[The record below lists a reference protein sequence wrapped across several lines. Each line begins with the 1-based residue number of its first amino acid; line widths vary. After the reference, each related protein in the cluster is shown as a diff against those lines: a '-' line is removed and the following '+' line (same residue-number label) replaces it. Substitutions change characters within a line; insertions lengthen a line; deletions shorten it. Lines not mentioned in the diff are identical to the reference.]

1 MSQTV
6 DSTGKLDTLVRA
18 LNLIPY
24 FQAHPD
30 RSLME
35 AAKDL
40 GRDPASLYE
49 EIQRL
54 ACCGV
59 GRWPEELV
67 DLKADWSKVSI
78 ANSQG
83 MDRPLRLTPTE
94 AGALL
99 LTLESLEAVPGLADR
114 AAVMSAAR
122 KLRDIMGD
130 RAVAIFDSLAAEDPA
145 EATPQELLREAIA
158 GGHRVAF
165 TYRSQS
171 SDTTRRRVVDPAKIF
186 VTGGETYLTAWEEEA
201 GRHKNFRADRMS
213 DIEIL
218 DESAQPHLDSLP
230 FDEKDPF
237 GYRMIADQA
246 DLLIH
251 PEHTWIADYFPIT
264 LGEVAADGYVHARM
278 PVGSKDWFIRF
289 ALGQADRLRVIGPQ
303 VLVEEVSRRAASAL
317 TAYDQGPTFDT
328 NRTCLER

>member
-1 MSQTV
+1 MSQTP
-6 DSTGKLDTLVRA
+6 DSPGKLDTLVRA

-24 FQAHPD
+24 FQAHPN

-49 EIQRL
+49 EVQRL

-67 DLKADWSKVSI
+67 DLQADWSRVSI

-83 MDRPLRLTPTE
+83 MDRPLRLTATE

-114 AAVMSAAR
+114 EAVVSASR
-122 KLRDIMGD
+122 KLRGIMDD
-130 RAVAIFDSLAAEDPA
+130 RAVAIFDSLAVDDPA
-145 EATPQELLREAIA
+145 EATPQENLREAIA
-158 GGHRVAF
+158 GGVRVAF
-165 TYRSQS
+165 IYRSQS

-186 VTGGETYLTAWEEEA
+186 VTGGETYLTAWDAEA

-213 DIEIL
+213 DIELL
-218 DESAQPHLDSLP
+218 DVPAEPHLDSLP

-251 PEHTWIADYFPIT
+251 PDHTWIADYFPVT
-264 LGEVAADGYVHARM
+264 LGEEAEDGFVHARM
-278 PVGSKDWFIRF
+278 PVGSQEWFIRF
-289 ALGQADRLRVIGPQ
+289 ALGQADRLRVVGPQ
-303 VLVEEVSRRAASAL
+303 ALVDEVSRRATSAL

-328 NRTCLER
+328 NRTCPER